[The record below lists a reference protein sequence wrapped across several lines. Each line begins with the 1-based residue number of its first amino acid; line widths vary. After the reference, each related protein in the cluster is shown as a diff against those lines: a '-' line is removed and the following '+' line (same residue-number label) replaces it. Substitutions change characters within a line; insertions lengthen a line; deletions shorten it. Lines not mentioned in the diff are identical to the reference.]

1 MFIKLNF
8 IFLQESVQCC
18 WQMSDLSPRSRDV
31 QKQSECGIILQSQDS
46 RVAGVWSPGGGGPGG
61 RQRMPFWLRLSSS
74 LEEKDWI
81 RKGGESDKNTNH
93 PSVHRKHPSGLHNL
107 LTHTFLFTV
116 RKVHFLVL
124 CWNLFARTQ
133 DNLRVNKTAVRSP
146 LRRIS
151 RHSQDSRRFSDLC
164 NGWRNSRAVADQAQV
179 RENSEIVSRYINT
192 FV

>member
-1 MFIKLNF
+1 MHHW
-8 IFLQESVQCC
+8 S
-18 WQMSDLSPRSRDV
+18 SDV
-31 QKQSECGIILQSQDS
+31 QLFLLPPW
-46 RVAGVWSPGGGGPGG
+46 RPWPG
-61 RQRMPFWLRLSSS
+61 LR
-74 LEEKDWI
+74 
-81 RKGGESDKNTNH
+81 RC
-93 PSVHRKHPSGLHNL
+93 SV
-107 LTHTFLFTV
+107 V

-179 RENSEIVSRYINT
+179 RENSEIVSRYIISILLFRSSMKEIIASKQKSTTVETALRERFALWFLFQLDSFPLNMYIYFDNKL
-192 FV
+192 FVSSYYSWVSKI